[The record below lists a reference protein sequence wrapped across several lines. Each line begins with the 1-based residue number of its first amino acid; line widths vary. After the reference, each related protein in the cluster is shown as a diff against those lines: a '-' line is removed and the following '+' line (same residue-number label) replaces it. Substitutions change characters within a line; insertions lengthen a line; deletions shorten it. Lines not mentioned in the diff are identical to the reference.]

1 MSATDVATAE
11 LMSLRPIPGIGPN
24 RLYRAGALS
33 SFGPRA
39 VEQFQGLD
47 VGTLIDLREP
57 KEIQPESIPVLP
69 GLRYRPIS
77 LYSGQLPVDRT
88 LGEVQ
93 RILLDGRGARLV
105 AVLRAIANA
114 TGGSIVVQCQNG
126 GERSGLVIAL
136 LSAALGTDRA
146 QILADFAPESFQASD
161 TLWQRD
167 RAALSGTLDWLG
179 EGYGSIPG
187 YLLSKGFT
195 GAELRRLQSL
205 AKHSAPRELRS
216 LVAS

>member
-1 MSATDVATAE
+1 MSATHVKTAE
-11 LMSLRPIPGIGPN
+11 LMSLRPVPGIGPN
-24 RLYRAGALS
+24 RLYRATALS

-39 VEQFQGLD
+39 MEQFQGLD
-47 VGTLIDLREP
+47 VGTLIDLRESQ
-57 KEIQPESIPVLP
+57 EIQPESIPVLA
-69 GLRYRPIS
+69 GLRYRAIS

-105 AVLRAIANA
+105 AALRAIANA
-114 TGGSIVVQCQNG
+114 TGGSTVVQCRT
-126 GERSGLVIAL
+126 GEERTGLVIAL
-136 LSAALGTDRA
+136 LSAALGMDRA
-146 QILADFAPESFQASD
+146 QIVADFAPESFRTAD
-161 TLWQRD
+161 TQWQRD
-167 RAALSGTLDWLG
+167 RATLSDTLDWLTDS
-179 EGYGSIPG
+179 YGSISG

-205 AKHSAPRELRS
+205 AKHAAPRELRS